1 MPIFGLV
8 LSARSASRTSAATL
22 PRIAAL
28 LCCAAIVAAVC
39 SASASA
45 SIIHPYL
52 SSFGSFSEVKG
63 VATDS
68 AGDVYVYDSGASR
81 IFKFDAAGN
90 PVNFAS
96 TGTNEITGVA
106 GAGFAEGEIAIDN
119 SNGPAKGDIYVAH
132 ASSSGVLVYNAA
144 GESLPELQEPAGKP
158 WGEACGVAVDAQG
171 NVYVGLYPS
180 NVDEFKP
187 SANPVTGADYS
198 ASIEG
203 VREACNV
210 AVDQAG
216 NVFSDTWSEGPITR
230 FEPSQFGSPSANGSL
245 VAAAGS
251 SLAIDP
257 ANQEVYAD
265 ELNQIEQFGPHG
277 EPFDTVVSRFA
288 HSGAGAISESTGIAI
303 GPVDHDVYASNGKG
317 QINVYGPAASLLE
330 ATTGNASELTATG
343 ARLSGSV
350 NPEGSAVTECFLEYG
365 ESNSY
370 GKTIPC
376 TEPPAQL
383 GSGSQPIAVHANVT
397 DLEVGPIYHFR
408 LVAVDANGTSEG
420 LDRSFSV
427 SAPVVEAGYVTDITS
442 TSATLQGDIDP
453 LSNDTNYH
461 FEYGFDSNYGSS
473 TPTSDAGASV
483 TSQPALAHLQDLTAD
498 TIYHYRLVATSNAG
512 TTFGPD
518 FTFATQSVGGP
529 LTLLDGRQWE
539 MVSPSVKHGAGILAD
554 SRNEGGL
561 VQASASGDAIAY
573 LAQSPIEVEPGGNAA
588 PETSQ
593 ILATRTAGGTW
604 SNKTM
609 TTRNEESHRLPA
621 GNGNEYKM
629 FTADLS
635 SAIIQPYGT
644 TPLSPDATDERA
656 PYLRD
661 EAACAAGS
669 TSCFT
674 PFLTRDNTLASAK
687 WDVEPES
694 VLMTEEFLDATPDL
708 KHAIFQSRDVKLIE
722 GAAEAGLYEWS
733 EGQLKFV
740 SVNEAGKPV
749 SGTLGSFGG
758 YDKRN
763 AISSDGSRV
772 FWCEKQCGSNSGGDV
787 GPLFMRDTTTE
798 ETIRID
804 PAADVYRNFAG
815 ATEDGSRVFFTTEA
829 SGAFQRE
836 LSECAIVQVAGKLS
850 CEPVEVAPEVQGTVL
865 GINPSGSIVYFVSQ
879 AALTGNAQAGGNN
892 LYVSHLEGGKWE
904 ARLVATLADA
914 SADQTDW
921 GTAESE
927 LRKMTAR
934 VSPNG
939 RYLTFMSN
947 RSLTGFDNHDALSG
961 EPDEEVFLY
970 DDQTGKLICPSCNR
984 SGARPQGLHFEGL
997 TKEPLIDTHGA
1008 LAGNWVAADIPA
1020 WDPINSFD
1028 PIHELR
1034 YLSNDGRLFF
1044 NSTDALVPQD
1054 SNGVADVYEYE
1065 PEGLGSCAGA
1075 EGCVNLISSGTSGE
1089 ESAFIEASESGD
1101 DVFFVSTARLS
1112 TQDVDTDY
1120 DVYDAHVCTSAVPCV
1135 QTSAPPPPC
1144 SSGEACK
1151 AAPTPQP
1158 SIFSAPAS
1166 ATFTGA
1172 GNPAQPASA
1181 PAAKAKPL
1189 TRAQKLAKALKSC
1202 RKDKSKSKR
1211 SSCEK
1216 QARKKYGAKA
1226 KAKAKSHKAN
1236 SGKSKA
1242 HKGGK

>member
-1 MPIFGLV
+1 V
-8 LSARSASRTSAATL
+8 
-22 PRIAAL
+22 L
-28 LCCAAIVAAVC
+28 LCCTAIAATAW
-39 SASASA
+39 STSASA
-45 SIIHPYL
+45 SIVHPYL

-68 AGDVYVYDSGASR
+68 AGDVYVYDSGAAT
-81 IFKFDAAGN
+81 IFKFDASGN
-90 PVNFAS
+90 PVDFTS
-96 TGTNEITGVA
+96 TGANEITGVA
-106 GAGFAEGEIAIDN
+106 GAGFAEGQIAIDN

-158 WGEACGVAVDAQG
+158 WGEACGVAVDSQG

-180 NVDEFKP
+180 DVDKFKP
-187 SANPVTGADYS
+187 SANPVTRADYS
-198 ASIEG
+198 SSIEG
-203 VREACNV
+203 VHEACNV
-210 AVDQAG
+210 AADDAG
-216 NVFSDTWSEGPITR
+216 NIFADTWSEGPITR
-230 FEPSQFGSPSANGSL
+230 FEPSQFGSSSPTGSL

-257 ANQEVYAD
+257 VNQEVYAD
-265 ELNQIEQFGPHG
+265 ELDQIEQFGPHG

-303 GPVDHDVYASNGKG
+303 GPVNHDVYASNGKG

-330 ATTGNASELTATG
+330 ATTGTASELTATG
-343 ARLSGSV
+343 ARLSGGV
-350 NPEGSAVTECFLEYG
+350 NPEGSAVTECFFEYG

-376 TEPPAQL
+376 AESPAQL
-383 GSGSQPIAVHANVT
+383 GSGSQPISVHANLAG
-397 DLEVGPIYHFR
+397 LEVGPIYHFR

-427 SAPVVEAGYVTDITS
+427 SAPVIEAGYATDITS

-453 LSNDTNYH
+453 LSNDTSYH
-461 FEYGFDSNYGSS
+461 FEYGFDTDYGSS
-473 TPTSDAGASV
+473 TPASDVGAST

-498 TIYHYRLVATSNAG
+498 TTYHYRLVATSNAG
-512 TTFGPD
+512 TAFGAD
-518 FTFATQSVGGP
+518 FTFTTESVGGP

-539 MVSPSVKHGAGILAD
+539 MVSPPVKHGAGILAD

-561 VQASASGDAIAY
+561 VQASTSGDAIAY
-573 LAQSPIEVEPGGNAA
+573 LARSPIEVEPEGNAA

-593 ILATRTAGGTW
+593 ILARRTADGTW

-609 TTRNEESHRLPA
+609 TTRSEESHRLPA

-644 TPLSPDATDERA
+644 TPLAPNATDERA
-656 PYLRD
+656 PYLRN
-661 EAACAAGS
+661 EAACAASS
-669 TSCFT
+669 TNCFT
-674 PFLTRDNTLASAK
+674 PFLTRENTLASAK

-694 VLMTEEFLDATPDL
+694 VLMTEEFLEATPDL
-708 KHAIFQSRDVKLIE
+708 KHSILQSRDVKLIE
-722 GAAEAGLYEWS
+722 GAANAGLYEWS
-733 EGQLKFV
+733 EGQLEFV
-740 SVNEAGKPV
+740 SVNEAGEPV
-749 SGTLGSFGG
+749 SGALGSFGG

-772 FWCEKQCGSNSGGDV
+772 FWCEKQCGNDSEGDV
-787 GPLFMRDTTTE
+787 GPLFMRDTVTE

-804 PAADVYRNFAG
+804 PAGDVYRNFAG
-815 ATEDGSRVFFTTEA
+815 ATEDGSRVFFMTEA
-829 SGAFQRE
+829 SGEFQRK
-836 LSECAIVQVAGKLS
+836 LSECAIVQTAGKLS
-850 CEPVEVAPEVQGTVL
+850 CEPVEVAPELQGTVL
-865 GINPSGSIVYFVSQ
+865 GINPDGSIVYFVSK

-904 ARLVATLADA
+904 SRLVATLADG
-914 SADQTDW
+914 SADRTDW
-921 GTAESE
+921 GTEESE

-939 RYLTFMSN
+939 RYLTFMSD
-947 RSLTGFDNHDALSG
+947 RSLTGYDNHDAVSG
-961 EPDEEVFLY
+961 EADEEVFLY
-970 DDQTGKLICPSCNR
+970 DDQTGKLICASCNR
-984 SGARPQGLHFEGL
+984 SGARPEGLHFEGL

-1008 LAGNWVAADIPA
+1008 LQGNWVAADIPA
-1020 WDPINSFD
+1020 WDPINSFE
-1028 PIHELR
+1028 PIHEPR
-1034 YLSNDGRLFF
+1034 FLSDEGRLFF

-1054 SNGVADVYEYE
+1054 TNGVADVYEYE
-1065 PEGLGSCAGA
+1065 PEGLGSCTEAG
-1075 EGCVNLISSGTSGE
+1075 GCVALISSGTSGE

-1120 DVYDAHVCTSAVPCV
+1120 DVYDAHVCTSAAPCV

-1144 SSGEACK
+1144 SNGEACK

-1158 SIFSAPAS
+1158 PIFGAPAS

-1172 GNPAQPASA
+1172 GNPAPPATA
-1181 PAAKAKPL
+1181 PAKAKPP
-1189 TRAQKLAKALKSC
+1189 TRAQQLAKALKAC

-1226 KAKAKSHKAN
+1226 KAKPKAKAKSHKAN